1 MDLHLVLLLQEYVTL
16 KACMAGFVHEQLTL
30 DSQKD
35 IVTVAICQVRKLC
48 WSISTP
54 FDRFLNY
61 SGLDWTKGE
70 EVDKVVVMLCNRMF
84 DLMLG
89 DQIRR
94 MLLNQYKEVGD
105 IQCWFEVRF
114 MQFIWS
120 LATRIC

>member
-16 KACMAGFVHEQLTL
+16 EACVAGFVHEQLTM

-35 IVTVAICQVRKLC
+35 MVTVAICQVRKLC

-70 EVDKVVVMLCNRMF
+70 EVDKVVVMLCVRIHDPNAIPVLPGF
-84 DLMLG
+84 
-89 DQIRR
+89 RR
-94 MLLNQYKEVGD
+94 
-105 IQCWFEVRF
+105 
-114 MQFIWS
+114 
-120 LATRIC
+120 